1 MTDLDDILYQFGIYP
16 TLRGYHITWV
26 AVDVG
31 REDPEKLQML
41 TKWLYPAVGRP
52 VRLQQ
57 RRRGTKSAG
66 CGKPGLGNQ
75 SQIVLSDC
83 PAGNHLS
90 PNGRGLY
97 LDALQIL
104 VGSKARSIR
113 GTILG

>member
-41 TKWLYPAVGRP
+41 T
-52 VRLQQ
+52 
-57 RRRGTKSAG
+57 
-66 CGKPGLGNQ
+66 NQ